1 MRNFT
6 NIFEEFV
13 AIKEQMCDA
22 LKVAGPVQYR
32 NIMVS
37 GSEEQQFWQSQALH
51 TSPYILSPHTVNFQ
65 TIMVIAS
72 LFILE

>member
-6 NIFEEFV
+6 NIFKEFV

-32 NIMVS
+32 NIM
-37 GSEEQQFWQSQALH
+37 ALAL
-51 TSPYILSPHTVNFQ
+51 TLGVRP
-65 TIMVIAS
+65 
-72 LFILE
+72 